1 VKHAPEVYA
10 AWLADGVSRLWLAE
24 AERGGAPVGYAVLT
38 TPDLPEADPGP
49 RDLEIRRIYLLSRFQ
64 GGGTGRA
71 LMQAALDAARAAGA
85 PRVVLGAYNENP
97 VVGFYERFGFA
108 LVGERRFQVGPRV
121 YNDVV
126 MAVTL

>member
-1 VKHAPEVYA
+1 M
-10 AWLADGVSRLWLAE
+10 SRLWLAE

-38 TPDLPEADPGP
+38 TPDLPEASPGP
-49 RDLEIRRIYLLSRFQ
+49 DDLEVRRIYLLSRFH
-64 GGGTGRA
+64 GGGVGRA
-71 LMQAALDAARAAGA
+71 LMQVTLDAAKAAGA